1 MIGSLRVS
9 TADLLQFAT
18 EQGIAPAGESPVE
31 VFDGVEPIDV
41 AGPSQVTFCRFDDDR
56 GRRWLEQTRAGA
68 IFILPH
74 LAETAQGQR
83 AALYLPCAV
92 PRFGL
97 LRFIQRFWQE
107 PAWHAPS
114 GRNPEIHASARL
126 GENVRVGPFATIGP
140 DVEIG
145 AGTVIG
151 AGVHIVHSTIGRDC
165 LIGSNSV
172 IGGPGFGY
180 EDDDE
185 TADVVEFPQIGS
197 VRIGDRVRI
206 GANNTVDRAALGE
219 TVIEDDCKF
228 DNGVHIG
235 HNARIGKRCKITA
248 HAMIAGSVVVGAGTW
263 IAPSASIR
271 DWRTVGKDALIG
283 IGAVVTK
290 DVPDGATVAG
300 NPARP
305 MERTTHRYR

>member
-1 MIGSLRVS
+1 MLR
-9 TADLLQFAT
+9 FAE
-18 EQGIAPAGESPVE
+18 EQGIEPVGAPPVE
-31 VFDGVEPIDV
+31 TFDAVEPIDV
-41 AGPSQVTFCRFDDDR
+41 AGPSQVTFCRFDDER
-56 GRRWLEQTRAGA
+56 GQRWLETTRAGA

-74 LAETAQGQR
+74 LADQTR
-83 AALYLPCAV
+83 ARRDALYLPCEI

-97 LRFIQRFWQE
+97 LRFVERFWRA
-107 PAWHAPS
+107 PAWYPPS
-114 GRNPEIHASARL
+114 GRNPDVHESARI
-126 GENVRVGPFATIGP
+126 GRDVRIGPFTAIGP

-145 AGTVIG
+145 DGTVIG
-151 AGVHIVHSTIGRDC
+151 AGVHIVHSSIGCDC

-185 TADVVEFPQIGS
+185 TKDVVEFPQIGR
-197 VRIGDRVRI
+197 VRIGDRVRL

-219 TVIEDDCKF
+219 TLVEDDCKF
-228 DNGVHIG
+228 DNAVHIG

-263 IAPSASIR
+263 IAPSAAIR
-271 DWRTVGKDALIG
+271 DWRTVGEDALIG
-283 IGAVVTK
+283 IGAVVIK

-305 MERTTHRYR
+305 MQRTTHRYR